1 MTNNSRLLS
10 RVGGL
15 FLAAPVLA
23 IVIPAVADHRLQ
35 FPAKPEE
42 ERFLMNSL
50 KALFL
55 ALILAVSTP
64 VIVMAEEHA
73 AEKVAVTE
81 LPAAVK
87 AGFTKEVPGGEMTSA
102 KKLGGDK
109 PRYLIMYK
117 LEGKEHQITLG
128 EDGVRTKKAKKAGEK
143 EGAK

>member
-1 MTNNSRLLS
+1 
-10 RVGGL
+10 
-15 FLAAPVLA
+15 
-23 IVIPAVADHRLQ
+23 
-35 FPAKPEE
+35 
-42 ERFLMNSL
+42 MNSL

-102 KKLGGDK
+102 KKLGGEK
-109 PRYLIMYK
+109 TRYLIMYK

-128 EDGVRTKKAKKAGEK
+128 EDGVRTKKTKKEGEKEGEK

>member
-1 MTNNSRLLS
+1 
-10 RVGGL
+10 
-15 FLAAPVLA
+15 
-23 IVIPAVADHRLQ
+23 
-35 FPAKPEE
+35 
-42 ERFLMNSL
+42 MNTL

-87 AGFTKEVPGGEMTSA
+87 TGFTKEVPGGEMTSA

-109 PRYLIMYK
+109 VRYQIMYK

-128 EDGVRTKKAKKAGEK
+128 EDGARTRKAKKEGEK
-143 EGAK
+143 EGGKEEAKEGAK

>member
-1 MTNNSRLLS
+1 
-10 RVGGL
+10 
-15 FLAAPVLA
+15 
-23 IVIPAVADHRLQ
+23 
-35 FPAKPEE
+35 
-42 ERFLMNSL
+42 MNSL

-55 ALILAVSTP
+55 ALILAVSLP
-64 VIVMAEEHA
+64 VVSVAEEHA

-87 AGFTKEVPGGEMTSA
+87 TGFTKEVPGGEMTSA

-109 PRYLIMYK
+109 VRYQITYK

-128 EDGVRTKKAKKAGEK
+128 EDGARTKKAKKDGEKEDHKEDHK